1 MIELLASVLSTMLK
15 DEQSFARAEG
25 LYAEYFRSDETF
37 KVADEH
43 YPRSTLV
50 QYLMEP
56 IYRTVPSEKAS
67 VFYDQNDDQDFDRWD
82 EHSLETEVLKPGMSQ
97 EQAEQV
103 VDHLEFVELCN
114 YKGEGEGGFELACR
128 VTHLRVFIS
137 KYEYQ
142 AA

>member
-1 MIELLASVLSTMLK
+1 MIELLAAVLTTMLK

-25 LYAEYFRSDETF
+25 LYAEYFRCAETF
-37 KVADEH
+37 KVADGH

-56 IYRTVPSEKAS
+56 IYRRAHSEKAS
-67 VFYDQNDDQDFDRWD
+67 GFCDENDDEDFDRWD
-82 EHSLETEVLKPGMSQ
+82 EDTLEPEVLKPGMSL

-128 VTHLRVFIS
+128 VAHLRVFIS

>member
-1 MIELLASVLSTMLK
+1 MIELLAAALTTLIK

-25 LYAEYFRSDETF
+25 LYAEYFRSAETF
-37 KVADEH
+37 TVADGH

-56 IYRTVPSEKAS
+56 ILRAIPSEK
-67 VFYDQNDDQDFDRWD
+67 VPVYFDENDDEDFDRWD
-82 EHSLETEVLKPGMSQ
+82 EHMLEPEILKPGMSRV
-97 EQAEQV
+97 EAEQV

-128 VTHLRVFIS
+128 VAHLRVFIS

>member
-1 MIELLASVLSTMLK
+1 MIELLAAVLNTMLK

-25 LYAEYFRSDETF
+25 LYAESFRSADTF
-37 KVADEH
+37 NVADGH

-56 IYRTVPSEKAS
+56 IYRPVPSAKTS
-67 VFYDQNDDQDFDRWD
+67 VFYDENDDEDFDRWE
-82 EHSLETEVLKPGMSQ
+82 EHTLEPEILKPGMSL

-128 VTHLRVFIS
+128 VSHLRVFIS